1 MPFLRNNVLT
11 SYSPLIVP
19 GYLFLM
25 DIPGAKHFLLRIL
38 SVRGVVVSLSK
49 IALQQLIS
57 MTSLWSLRT
66 TPQVQLALR
75 WPQLHAQ
82 CLTWTYMYRK
92 KEHNIIWIDFTRLM
106 DSDVFYRQKSEK
118 KLLSTFELSLFPTL
132 ILLESWRGSSWFE
145 SYKSFYWWYDWFKQQ
160 WHQYNTI

>member
-57 MTSLWSLRT
+57 MTSLWSLRA

-118 KLLSTFELSLFPTL
+118 KTTVYFWIIAISYIDTFRKLKRFKLVRVL
-132 ILLESWRGSSWFE
+132 QVILLMVRLV
-145 SYKSFYWWYDWFKQQ
+145 
-160 WHQYNTI
+160 